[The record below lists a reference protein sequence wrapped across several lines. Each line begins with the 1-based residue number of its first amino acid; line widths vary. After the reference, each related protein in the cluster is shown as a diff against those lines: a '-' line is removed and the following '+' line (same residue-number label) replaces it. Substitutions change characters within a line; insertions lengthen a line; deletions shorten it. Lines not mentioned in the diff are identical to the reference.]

1 MTPDQLATLKADM
14 LASPDMAG
22 IPMTNAGTDQIRA
35 LYNTASTTDV
45 WRTEAPVKGI
55 YDAID
60 WSKYTPSDAADGTAI
75 QTNRLLSI
83 QTKQMN
89 LQNMLQGR
97 DTIDA
102 SKANIRAGLRD
113 AVTQLPAGASGAMVA
128 SGGTS
133 GSAVLA
139 ACVRK
144 ATRFEKLFSTGP
156 VTTGSTSANLLVLE
170 GQLSSDD
177 AQTARELA

>member
-1 MTPDQLATLKADM
+1 M
-14 LASPDMAG
+14 
-22 IPMTNAGTDQIRA
+22 
-35 LYNTASTTDV
+35 
-45 WRTEAPVKGI
+45 KGI

-83 QTKQMN
+83 QAKQMN

-139 ACVRK
+139 ACMRK